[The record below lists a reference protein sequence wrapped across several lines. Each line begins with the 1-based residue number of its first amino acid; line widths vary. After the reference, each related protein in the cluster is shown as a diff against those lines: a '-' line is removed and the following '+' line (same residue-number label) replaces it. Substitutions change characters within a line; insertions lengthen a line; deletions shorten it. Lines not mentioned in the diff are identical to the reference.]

1 MNTKISYHYTQQ
13 KCSSKMQSLFKL
25 KNGNFLPAEI
35 LYKKCYSFLE
45 EVILVSSK
53 SLLYAEKRR
62 TEGIKE

>member
-1 MNTKISYHYTQQ
+1 
-13 KCSSKMQSLFKL
+13 MQSLFKL